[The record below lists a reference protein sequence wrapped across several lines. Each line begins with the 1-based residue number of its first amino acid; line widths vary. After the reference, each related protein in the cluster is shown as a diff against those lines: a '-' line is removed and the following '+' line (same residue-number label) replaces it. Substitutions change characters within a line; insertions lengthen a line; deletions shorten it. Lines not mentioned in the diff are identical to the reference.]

1 MPNLARNLESIAESI
16 FYSAKAPTINP
27 TLDRATA
34 LLTAIRQISERELT
48 DRQRTAFT
56 LCFFEEMTV
65 TQAAELMKLNKS
77 TVSRHLSAAK
87 RRIVNSLRYSFFPI
101 WRGNG

>member
-1 MPNLARNLESIAESI
+1 MLKLARNLESIAESI

-34 LLTAIRQISERELT
+34 LLTAIRQVAERELT
-48 DRQRTAFT
+48 DRQRTVFN
-56 LCFFEEMTV
+56 LCFFEEKTV
-65 TQAAELMKLNKS
+65 TQAAEFLKLNKS

-87 RRIVNSLRYSFFPI
+87 KRIVKSLRYSFFPI
-101 WRGNG
+101 WRENK

>member
-1 MPNLARNLESIAESI
+1 MPNLARNLESMAESI

-34 LLTAIRQISERELT
+34 LLTAIRQVAERELT
-48 DRQRTAFT
+48 ERQRTVFN
-56 LCFFEEMTV
+56 LCFFEEKTV
-65 TQAAELMKLNKS
+65 TQAAEVLRVNKS
-77 TVSRHLSAAK
+77 TASRHLSAAK

-101 WRGNG
+101 WRGND